1 MGASGLFCALK
12 PLESHGHGDIDARLP
27 FMIADLLAAADLWP
41 KIQEALPVIFSLVV
55 IEGLLSVDNA
65 LAIAA
70 MARHLDDKQRQ
81 TAMNIGYIGAYGFR
95 VVALLVASWI
105 IENHWIML
113 LGALYLVWLMCAH
126 FVGQKEQE
134 EDEGA
139 AVNVHHR
146 TFGATIVMISLMD
159 LSLSVDNVVA
169 AIALSPKDLWPVYVG
184 VTIGIIALR
193 LIAGVAVKMIEKY
206 PVLEHTAF
214 ILVGYVGLLLLAEL
228 QFEEYFH
235 QFSPTEL
242 KIGKFA
248 GILALTALTI
258 AWSQF
263 GWLQKLLKPFLQ
275 LVLIP
280 MNVVAAVIGA
290 VIVVITTPFK
300 LVWAK
305 VGHKA
310 A

>member
-1 MGASGLFCALK
+1 L
-12 PLESHGHGDIDARLP
+12 
-27 FMIADLLAAADLWP
+27 
-41 KIQEALPVIFSLVV
+41 
-55 IEGLLSVDNA
+55 DN
-65 LAIAA
+65 
-70 MARHLDDKQRQ
+70 KQRQ
-81 TAMNIGYIGAYGFR
+81 LAMNIGYIGAYGFR

-134 EDEGA
+134 EDEGE

-169 AIALSPKDLWPVYVG
+169 AIALSPDKLWPVYVG
-184 VTIGIIALR
+184 VTIGIVALR
-193 LIAGVAVKMIEKY
+193 LIAGVAVKLIEKY

-228 QFEEYFH
+228 QFPETFQH
-235 QFSPTEL
+235 ISPAQL
-242 KIGKFA
+242 KIYKFG
-248 GILALTALTI
+248 GIVLLTSLTI
-258 AWSQF
+258 AWSQV

-275 LVLIP
+275 LILIP
-280 MNVVAAVIGA
+280 MNVLATLIGA

-300 LVWAK
+300 VVWAIMGK
-305 VGHKA
+305 KPA
-310 A
+310 

>member
-1 MGASGLFCALK
+1 
-12 PLESHGHGDIDARLP
+12 
-27 FMIADLLAAADLWP
+27 MIADLLAAADLWI
-41 KIQEALPVIFSLVV
+41 KIQEALPVILSLVL

-70 MARHLDDKQRQ
+70 MARHLDNKQRQ
-81 TAMNIGYIGAYGFR
+81 LAMNIGYIGAYGFR

-134 EDEGA
+134 EDEGE

-169 AIALSPKDLWPVYVG
+169 AIALSPDKLWPVYVG
-184 VTIGIIALR
+184 VTIGIVALR
-193 LIAGVAVKMIEKY
+193 LIAGVAVKLIEKY

-228 QFEEYFH
+228 QFPETFQH
-235 QFSPTEL
+235 ISPAQL
-242 KIGKFA
+242 KIYKFG
-248 GILALTALTI
+248 GIVLLTSLTI
-258 AWSQF
+258 AWSQV

-275 LVLIP
+275 LILIP
-280 MNVVAAVIGA
+280 MNVLATLIGA

-300 LVWAK
+300 VIWAMMGK
-305 VGHKA
+305 KPA
-310 A
+310 

>member
-1 MGASGLFCALK
+1 
-12 PLESHGHGDIDARLP
+12 
-27 FMIADLLAAADLWP
+27 MIADLLAAADLWI
-41 KIQEALPVIFSLVV
+41 KIQEALPVIFSLVL

-81 TAMNIGYIGAYGFR
+81 MAMNIGYIGAYGFR

-134 EDEGA
+134 EDEGE

-169 AIALSPKDLWPVYVG
+169 AIALSPDKLWPVYVG
-184 VTIGIIALR
+184 VTIGIVALR
-193 LIAGVAVKMIEKY
+193 LIAGVAVKLIEKY

-228 QFEEYFH
+228 QFPETFH
-235 QFSPTEL
+235 HISPAQL
-242 KIGKFA
+242 KIYKFG
-248 GILALTALTI
+248 GIVLLTALTI
-258 AWSQF
+258 AWSQV

-275 LVLIP
+275 LILIP
-280 MNVVAAVIGA
+280 MNVLATLIGA

-300 LVWAK
+300 VVWAMMGK
-305 VGHKA
+305 KTA
-310 A
+310 

>member
-1 MGASGLFCALK
+1 
-12 PLESHGHGDIDARLP
+12 
-27 FMIADLLAAADLWP
+27 MIADLLAAADLWP

-105 IENHWIML
+105 IANHWIML

-126 FVGQKEQE
+126 FVGQKGQE
-134 EDEGA
+134 EDEGE

-228 QFEEYFH
+228 QFEHWFH

-248 GILALTALTI
+248 GILVLTALTL
-258 AWSQF
+258 AWSQLE
-263 GWLQKLLKPFLQ
+263 WLQKLSKPFLQ

-280 MNVVAAVIGA
+280 MNLIASVIGA
-290 VIVVITTPFK
+290 VIVVITMPFK

-305 VGHKA
+305 FGKKA

>member
-1 MGASGLFCALK
+1 MTL
-12 PLESHGHGDIDARLP
+12 PLAEILSTITLNDIKD
-27 FMIADLLAAADLWP
+27 
-41 KIQEALPVIFSLVV
+41 ALPVILSLIV

-70 MARHLDDKQRQ
+70 MARHLDEKQR
-81 TAMNIGYIGAYGFR
+81 TLAMNIGYIGAYGFR
-95 VVALLVASWI
+95 IVALLVAGWI
-105 IENHWIML
+105 IANHWVML
-113 LGALYLVWLMCAH
+113 VGALYLVWLMCAH
-126 FVGQKEQE
+126 FVGQKGVEEQE
-134 EDEGA
+134 GE

-146 TFGATIVMISLMD
+146 TFGATIMMISLMD

-169 AIALSPKDLWPVYVG
+169 AIAVNGKDASLWPVYVG

-228 QFEEYFH
+228 QFHDFFAH
-235 QFSPTEL
+235 LSPTEM
-242 KIGKFA
+242 KIYKFG
-248 GILALTALTI
+248 GILILTALTL
-258 AWSQF
+258 AWSKWS
-263 GWLQKLLKPFLQ
+263 WLQKGLKPLLQ

-280 MNVVAAVIGA
+280 MNVFAI
-290 VIVVITTPFK
+290 IVGSVITLIAWPFRMI
-300 LVWAK
+300 WAK
-305 VGHKA
+305 IRPQQA